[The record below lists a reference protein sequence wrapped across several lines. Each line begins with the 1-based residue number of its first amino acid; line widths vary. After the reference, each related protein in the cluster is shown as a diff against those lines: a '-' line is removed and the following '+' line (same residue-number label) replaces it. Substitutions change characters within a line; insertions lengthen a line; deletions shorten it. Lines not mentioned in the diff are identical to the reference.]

1 MLAGLGGT
9 GPWSTTRAGEA
20 HGVGGWW
27 QQVRAGGG
35 WRTTPHVTEAPAKNS
50 HAFSGL
56 ALCVH
61 LEPVSPSAG
70 VFRRRVRS
78 RGQTTLRVHT
88 MMTVMLRGP
97 WHPKEWRASR
107 RSGLGGRDCSYPS
120 QLSSHID
127 VVKKEKKDVNKSTD
141 VHGEP
146 VGCKTPWQGPRE
158 KDWHGRGLRGTAAAQ
173 VAETVLS
180 RC

>member
-1 MLAGLGGT
+1 MEHDARRGGARR
-9 GPWSTTRAGEA
+9 G
-20 HGVGGWW
+20 GGWW

-88 MMTVMLRGP
+88 MTTVMLRGP
-97 WHPKEWRASR
+97 WLPKEWRASR

-158 KDWHGRGLRGTAAAQ
+158 KDGHGRGLRGTAAAQ